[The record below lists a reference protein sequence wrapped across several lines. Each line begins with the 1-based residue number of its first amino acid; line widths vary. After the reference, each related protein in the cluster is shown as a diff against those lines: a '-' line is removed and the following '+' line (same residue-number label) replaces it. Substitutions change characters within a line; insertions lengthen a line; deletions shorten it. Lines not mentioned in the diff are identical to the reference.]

1 MPADLCLVLS
11 ISARPTY
18 TLLVWLT
25 HLLPEIR
32 DLPADCDIVIWAI
45 HLVPIYYR
53 ASNQLILGV
62 REKVKWRA

>member
-25 HLLPEIR
+25 LLLPEIR
-32 DLPADCDIVIWAI
+32 DLPADCDIVI
-45 HLVPIYYR
+45 
-53 ASNQLILGV
+53 
-62 REKVKWRA
+62 